1 MRHVADRKATANART
16 LPTVMAVGAGTEL
29 TGRCRTAATA
39 AKAFFE
45 WTDVANAATSAARC
59 RPLVLVISE
68 DVYAFDASEFEALA
82 RDIRARLVRVDEDVS
97 VNVLEP
103 LVRNALVEAAKTR
116 GS

>member
-1 MRHVADRKATANART
+1 MADRKATANART
-16 LPTVMAVGAGTEL
+16 LPTVMAVGAGTAL
-29 TGRCRTAATA
+29 TGRCRIAATA

-68 DVYAFDASEFEALA
+68 DVYAFDGNEFEALA

-97 VNVLEP
+97 AHVLDP
-103 LVRNALVEAAKTR
+103 LVRNALVEAARTR
-116 GS
+116 GA